1 MLSGTSKAGEVMLY
15 TGSRVNSDG
24 ATGPVTAANSFKR
37 TVLSAVR
44 PGRYVGKASFLP
56 TVVIREVSEALN
68 PSSILRV

>member
-1 MLSGTSKAGEVMLY
+1 M
-15 TGSRVNSDG
+15 
-24 ATGPVTAANSFKR
+24 TAANSFKR

-44 PGRYVGKASFLP
+44 PERYVGKASFFP